1 MEYAEEKRFIR
12 SFIKK
17 NRRERLL
24 HELTTPKKRRAGIMR
39 FCHTAEDLLDPS
51 KIRMKGGDLERRP
64 EFREFVRSHDG
75 ECRVFSDDLW
85 LDGYLPL
92 EQAVAEAAF
101 CAGAVL
107 ILGDGFAVVF
117 TEAVQGGRD
126 RYLLCEKESEI

>member
-12 SFIKK
+12 SFIQK
-17 NRRERLL
+17 NRQERLL
-24 HELTTPKKRRAGIMR
+24 HELTSPKKRTAGIMR

-64 EFREFVRSHDG
+64 EFAEFIRTHD
-75 ECRVFSDDLW
+75 EVCRVFSDGLW

-92 EQAVAEAAF
+92 KQAVAEAAF

-126 RYLLCEKESEI
+126 RYLLCGKELGI